1 MSDEIEDVEEIE
13 DVDGVEEGSPQES
26 EAEVSARERGW
37 VPEDEW
43 EGPDG
48 KWMPAEDF
56 NEMNSR
62 RLQQADGIAKAEI
75 SRLNGELS
83 ELKTTINDLGAYMK
97 KADSRAMEKA
107 RAALETE
114 MREAVADGDV
124 EAYDRISDDIK
135 DLADDAEEKV
145 EEAKP
150 DPEGDPAF
158 KEWHG
163 SNDWYNEDVDM
174 TVFAD
179 NAASIVAR
187 NNPGVTGAPFYE
199 KVDKLV
205 KAKFPDKFENTRRN
219 KAPKLEGAN
228 NGTGKGQGGLWAQV
242 DKEGRDAFSR
252 FVTQGVFDDTKE
264 DRNQYADDYIN
275 G

>member
-1 MSDEIEDVEEIE
+1 MSDEIEEVDEIEEIQ
-13 DVDGVEEGSPQES
+13 EEAPN
-26 EAEVSARERGW
+26 EAETLARERGW

-43 EGPDG
+43 EGPEG

-97 KADSRAMEKA
+97 KADNRAMQKA
-107 RAALETE
+107 RAALEAE

-124 EAYDRISDDIK
+124 EEFDRISSDIK
-135 DLADDAEEKV
+135 ELADDAEEKT
-145 EEAKP
+145 EGKP
-150 DPEGDPAF
+150 DGDPEGDPAF
-158 KEWHG
+158 KAWHEN
-163 SNDWYNEDVDM
+163 NDWYNEDVDM
-174 TVFAD
+174 TVFTD
-179 NAASIVAR
+179 NAAGIVAR
-187 NNPGVTGAPFYE
+187 KNPGMTGEAFYAE
-199 KVDKLV
+199 VDKLV
-205 KAKFPDKFENTRRN
+205 RAKFPDKFENTRRK
-219 KAPKLEGAN
+219 KAPNLEGAR
-228 NGTGKGQGGLWAQV
+228 NGTGRGGDGSLWSKV
-242 DKEGRDAFSR
+242 DKEGREAFAR
-252 FVTQGVFDDTKE
+252 FVDQGVFEDTKE